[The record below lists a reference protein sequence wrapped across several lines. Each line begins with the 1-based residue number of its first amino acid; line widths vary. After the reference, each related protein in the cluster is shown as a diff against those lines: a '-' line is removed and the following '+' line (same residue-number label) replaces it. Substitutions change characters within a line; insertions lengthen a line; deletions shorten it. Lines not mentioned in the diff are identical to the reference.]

1 MQNELHQDISN
12 DNIAV
17 RTLPDHHPV
26 SRQHIHRFAFFD
38 IECAVE
44 SINVAKAGRSW
55 SDAGFLRDGYSVPK
69 DWRSPDRNA
78 VHW

>member
-38 IECAVE
+38 IECALD
-44 SINVAKAGRSW
+44 SSNVAKGGIDTPLA
-55 SDAGFLRDGYSVPK
+55 
-69 DWRSPDRNA
+69 
-78 VHW
+78 